1 MPWYLEA
8 MKGVVGCVKRW
19 RGANNRLPSDSRM
32 GKPILEKFRILRI
45 FLCAEGQ
52 PGEVKH
58 LSNPRKRYS
67 DSSGERNW
75 NSPNRAA
82 CSSGQALCSRCSGV
96 QLNPT
101 CHADCEVT
109 KSWDNRIFLER
120 ETIGGDSPV
129 DKISRSSLTE
139 FPSTAGH
146 VKSCRNLS

>member
-1 MPWYLEA
+1 
-8 MKGVVGCVKRW
+8 
-19 RGANNRLPSDSRM
+19 M
-32 GKPILEKFRILRI
+32 GKPILKKFGI
-45 FLCAEGQ
+45 FCLSETKSQ

-67 DSSGERNW
+67 ASSGERKR

-96 QLNPT
+96 QLNPI
-101 CHADCEVT
+101 CHKDCEVT
-109 KSWDNRIFLER
+109 KFWDNRIFLER
-120 ETIGGDSPV
+120 ETIDGDSPV

-146 VKSCRNLS
+146 VKSCRNLSRPRDKAKYSQMTDSERVP